1 MQNLENS
8 NLTTIEMKDLNE
20 LKELITSMDDNT
32 IVEIEVEVVLND
44 E

>member
-1 MQNLENS
+1 M
-8 NLTTIEMKDLNE
+8 TIEMKDLNE

>member
-1 MQNLENS
+1 
-8 NLTTIEMKDLNE
+8 MKS
-20 LKELITSMDDNT
+20 LKELKSFIESMDDNT

>member
-1 MQNLENS
+1 MSSPKNS
-8 NLTTIEMKDLNE
+8 NHTTIEMKDLNE
-20 LKELITSMDDNT
+20 LKALITSMDDNT

>member
-1 MQNLENS
+1 M
-8 NLTTIEMKDLNE
+8 TIEMKDLNE

-32 IVEIEVEVVLND
+32 IVEIEIEVMLND

>member
-1 MQNLENS
+1 M
-8 NLTTIEMKDLNE
+8 TIEMKDLNK

>member
-1 MQNLENS
+1 MQSQENS

-32 IVEIEVEVVLND
+32 IVEIEIEVVLNN

>member
-1 MQNLENS
+1 MPSPENS
-8 NLTTIEMKDLNE
+8 NRTTIEMKS
-20 LKELITSMDDNT
+20 LKELKSFIESMDDNT